1 MSKPKVI
8 VIGGPT
14 ASGKTGLSIEIAKK
28 INGEIISAD
37 SMQIYKHMNIGT
49 AKVTQ
54 EEMQGV
60 NHYLI
65 DIIEPNQ
72 RYSVAE
78 FKKDAEEK
86 IEEILS
92 KGKVPIVV
100 GGTGLYIDTLIY
112 GIEYPEIEIDLKYR
126 KQLEDDIEKHGL
138 NYLYNKASEI
148 DEEAMKK
155 ISVNDKKR
163 IMRVLEIYHSTGKTK
178 TQMEIESRKHEVKYD
193 YRVFAIDMDRDIL
206 YNRINLRVDEM
217 IKKGLIDE
225 VKEIIKRYDEMP
237 TAMQGLGYKEV
248 LPYLDNKITLDE
260 MSEKIKLESRR
271 YAKRQLTWFRKNKN
285 IIWLDGLKSKE
296 DNVNIVLET
305 IAL

>member
-37 SMQIYKHMNIGT
+37 SMQIYKYMNIGT